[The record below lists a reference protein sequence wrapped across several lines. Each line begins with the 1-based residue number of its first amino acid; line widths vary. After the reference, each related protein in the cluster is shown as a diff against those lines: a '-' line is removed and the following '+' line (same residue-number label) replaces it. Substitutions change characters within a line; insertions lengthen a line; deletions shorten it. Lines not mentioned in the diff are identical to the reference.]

1 MVARNSSRGGLVPAV
16 AYLRMSDKKQDKSIP
31 AQQAE
36 IEKYAAAHGFEI
48 LRWYRDE
55 GISGAEAQ
63 KRLGFQQLILDAQ
76 KLRGF
81 EAILVWDQDRFS
93 RFDPM
98 EANYYWFIL
107 RQAGVRI
114 VTVGQGELDFSDLG
128 GWLTASVNQHGKA
141 QYLRDLSRNVLR
153 GRLAKARRGKWQHN
167 RAPYG
172 YKIKGDGDLVV
183 GNDTAEIV
191 RRIFRLYSEA
201 DNSLWDIANILNTEG
216 IPSPS
221 GNRWKASSVQC
232 ILRRDTY
239 VTGKAKQLRTPKGK
253 FHSVIDGDIVV
264 TGTRQRDRGEG
275 TTVDCPPLVSAQV
288 WRRTQQNLKTRTKNT
303 TPGRG
308 DKGSVL
314 IGLMRCA
321 NCGGKMYAGD
331 RARGKHTCPADR
343 VYWCSTYHHNGQ
355 HACTRNLVH
364 EQAILDFLVPRLQE
378 MLLSSSNRKRL
389 ADALKKQFKARQ
401 EQIPDGAAQKRRL
414 VELDVEIVAA
424 GRELKRV
431 PDDLYD
437 LAVADLRSLRKERS
451 ALQAQIA
458 DLDAQNRERGQEDV
472 DAAVDAALERSTRL
486 EAVLRASDRKALRYA
501 LGELVE
507 RIDLWFEPI
516 RGQKIVRSALTRGV
530 VRLKQVSQLR
540 FRDSPPGSR
549 RS

>member
-1 MVARNSSRGGLVPAV
+1 MVTRNSTHAGLIPAV

-36 IEKYAAAHGFEI
+36 IEKYAADHGFHI

-55 GISGAEAQ
+55 GISGAETE
-63 KRLGFQQLILDAQ
+63 KRLGFLQLIFDAQ

-81 EAILVWDQDRFS
+81 DAILVWDQDRFS

-114 VTVGQGELDFSDLG
+114 VTVAQGELDFSDLG
-128 GWLTASVNQHGKA
+128 GWLTASVVQHGKA

-153 GRLAKARRGKWQHN
+153 GRLAKARRGKWQAN

-172 YKIKGDGDLVV
+172 YKIEGDGDLVV
-183 GNDTAEIV
+183 DQAASEIV
-191 RRIFRLYSEA
+191 GRVFHLYAET
-201 DNSLWDIANILNTEG
+201 DCSLCDIAQIFNCEG
-216 IPSPS
+216 IPAPS
-221 GNRWKASSVQC
+221 GRRWKASSVRT

-239 VTGKAKQLRTPKGK
+239 VTGKAKQLCTPKGK
-253 FHSVIDGDIVV
+253 FHSIIDGDIVV

-275 TTVDCPPLVSAQV
+275 ITVECPPLISSALWKRSQEHL
-288 WRRTQQNLKTRTKNT
+288 RRRQKGT
-303 TPGRG
+303 TPGRR
-308 DKGSVL
+308 DKCSVL
-314 IGLMRCA
+314 IGLMHCA

-331 RARGKHTCPADR
+331 RARGKHACPGDR

-364 EQAILDFLVPRLQE
+364 EQAILDYLVPRLQDL
-378 MLLSSSNRKRL
+378 LLSASNRKRL
-389 ADALKKQFKARQ
+389 ADALRRQFKSLRQ
-401 EQIPDGAAQKRRL
+401 PKTDGAAQKRRL
-414 VELDVEIVAA
+414 ADLDAEIVAA

-437 LAVADLRSLRKERS
+437 LAVADLRSLRKERAS
-451 ALQAQIA
+451 LEAHIVEQDVQGRDHGE
-458 DLDAQNRERGQEDV
+458 DL
-472 DAAVDAALERSTRL
+472 DAAVDAALERATHL

-516 RGQKIVRSALTRGV
+516 RGKKIVRSAFIRGV
-530 VRLKQVSQLR
+530 IQLKQVSQLR
-540 FRDSPPGSR
+540 GRASPPG
-549 RS
+549 